1 MSGMQIFI
9 KTLTGKTITLD
20 VEASDTIENVKQKIQ
35 DKEGIPP
42 DQQRLIFAGKQL
54 EDGRTLSDY
63 CIQKESTLHLVLRL
77 AGSVTLVPEEKL
89 LGKPYTPK
97 HKEIYDF
104 KQQFLSAEV
113 IKMRKVIESKEKLDS
128 IEGQQGVY
136 AFPLLAESFCKTL
149 VSEIENFL
157 EKTKDSGVALRTSYF
172 GFDEA
177 MKTLMYDYLDPVIKA
192 LLPEIKDI
200 PYDILPK
207 VMTYKPSAN
216 ADWPIHT
223 DGDLATLNI
232 CLSSGFE
239 GANLR
244 VYDTEIQGKFV
255 DFKHNSVGRAI
266 LHLGNV
272 LHSVT
277 PITKGTR
284 YTLIVKLLKSKST
297 KETPKEETPKE
308 TSKETSKET
317 PK

>member
-1 MSGMQIFI
+1 MSGMQIFV

-20 VEASDTIENVKQKIQ
+20 CESSDTIENIKQKIQ

-54 EDGRTLSDY
+54 EDGRTLADY

-77 AGSVTLVPEEKL
+77 SGSVTLQPKENL
-89 LGKPYTPK
+89 LGKPYTPIN
-97 HKEIYDF
+97 KEIYEF
-104 KQQFLSAEV
+104 KQQFLSPEV
-113 IKMRKVIESKEKLDS
+113 IKMLKALQKEEKLDS
-128 IEGQQGVY
+128 VECQKGVY
-136 AFPLLAESFCKTL
+136 AFPLLTESFCKKL

-157 EKTKDSGVALRTSYF
+157 LKTKDSGVALRTSYF

-177 MKTLMYDYLDPVIKA
+177 METLMYDYLKPLILA

-200 PYDILPK
+200 PFDILPK
-207 VMTYKPSAN
+207 VMTYKPTKNAN
-216 ADWPIHT
+216 WPIHT

-239 GANLR
+239 GASLR
-244 VYDTEIQGKFV
+244 VYDVDKPEKFE
-255 DFKHNSVGRAI
+255 DFKHNTAGRAI

-284 YTLIVKLLKSKST
+284 YTLIVKIKAKPSKQKADST
-297 KETPKEETPKE
+297 SSSAET
-308 TSKETSKET
+308 TSV
-317 PK
+317 